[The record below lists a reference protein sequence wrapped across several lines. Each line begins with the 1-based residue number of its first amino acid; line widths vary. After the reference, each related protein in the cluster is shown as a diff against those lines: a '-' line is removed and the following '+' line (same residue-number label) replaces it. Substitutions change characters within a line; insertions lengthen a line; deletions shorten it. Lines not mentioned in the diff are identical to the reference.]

1 MYIYNIICIYNM
13 YIYILYVYII
23 YMYILYI
30 YIYNDIYML
39 FPLSPPLSPP
49 KSATSGAYR
58 RRKRLRPDRRFPE
71 PVPDRGR
78 YQAGWRLGGRYY

>member
-1 MYIYNIICIYNM
+1 M
-13 YIYILYVYII
+13 YIYIICLYNIYVYT
-23 YMYILYI
+23 I